1 MELNQL
7 WQSVLGEIELQL
19 PRAAFIT
26 WIKNSQLVDDKD
38 GVALVALPNAF
49 AKDWV
54 QNKYQK
60 TLLGAL
66 RSKNDRIK
74 AMNFVINTQTAVP
87 NSIKPLK
94 QDVKLVD
101 TNQLAFDEFKIDS
114 ATNLNPKYTLKS
126 FIVGKTNELAYAAG
140 LAVVDSLG
148 NKYNP
153 LFIWGGVGLG
163 KTHLIQAIG
172 NEIKEKYQNK
182 VRVRYVTSEKFTND
196 VIASIQNKRTEDMKD
211 KYRNTDVLI
220 IDDIQFLAGKQATQE
235 EFFHTFNALHQSNKQ
250 IIISADRSPQNMP
263 VLEDRLRS
271 RLSGGMAADIS
282 SPDYEL
288 RLAVLRTK
296 LQESNINFPDEITDF
311 IASKIQRSIRDLEGI
326 LNRIIFYKNA
336 KKGEVTKEVI
346 ENIINETVGQ
356 SLKNVNPD
364 TIIKTVADHFQIP
377 VSELT
382 SKSRKQEVIEP
393 RQIAIYLLREVL
405 DLSYPCI
412 GDKLGKRDHTT
423 AIYAYN
429 KIVDALTKNSALNQK
444 ILLIKDQ
451 IIK

>member
-60 TLLGAL
+60 TLLGVL
-66 RSKNDRIK
+66 RAKNDHIK

-94 QDVKLVD
+94 QEVKPPE
-101 TNQLAFDEFKIDS
+101 TNQLAFDELKVDPL
-114 ATNLNPKYTLKS
+114 TNLNPKYTLKS
-126 FIVGKTNELAYAAG
+126 FVVGKTNELAYAAAM
-140 LAVVDSLG
+140 AVVDSLG

-196 VIASIQNKRTEDMKD
+196 VIASIQNKRTEDMKE

-220 IDDIQFLAGKQATQE
+220 VDDIQFLAGKQQTQE
-235 EFFHTFNALHQSNKQ
+235 EFFNTFNALYQNNKQ
-250 IIISADRSPQNMP
+250 VIISSDRSPQNMP
-263 VLEDRLRS
+263 ILEDRLRS

-282 SPDYEL
+282 TPDYEL

-296 LQESNINFPDEITDF
+296 LQESGVVFPDEITDF

-326 LNRIIFYKNA
+326 LNRIVFYKNA
-336 KKGEVTKEVI
+336 KKNEITKEII

-356 SLKNVNPD
+356 SLKNVTPD
-364 TIIKTVADHFQIP
+364 AIIKTVADHFQIP
-377 VSELT
+377 VSELI
-382 SKSRKQEVIEP
+382 SKSRKQEIIEP
-393 RQIAIYLLREVL
+393 RQIAVYLLREVL

-412 GDKLGKRDHTT
+412 GEKLGKRDHTT

-429 KIVDALTKNSALNQK
+429 KISDAITKNSGLNQK